1 MQVAVIL
8 QGCLRTHASCSP
20 CRAAAYVVPTR
31 CGELATPGD
40 SGQAEPSAP
49 PHRPHPEFPQQCR
62 RIGVAA
68 HAEILEGCQR
78 GAHFGRWHRLIG
90 LSEQPVERQPG
101 LHGVIGDLGL
111 GEREQYCFQL
121 PAGRFAIP
129 GKVNRRIA
137 AVFAPVA

>member
-1 MQVAVIL
+1 MNNCPAIFGVRQAL
-8 QGCLRTHASCSP
+8 AGKPQHLLLAL
-20 CRAAAYVVPTR
+20 
-31 CGELATPGD
+31 GEPAD
-40 SGQAEPSAP
+40 VSSAP
-49 PHRPHPEFPQQCR
+49 PRRPHPEFPQQCR

-78 GAHFGRWHRLIG
+78 GARFGRCHRLIG

-101 LHGVIGDLGL
+101 LHGAIGDLGL